1 MKKRIS
7 IFLSLLISISSSGL
21 GSAPFAFAGKHVP
34 QEESAFTRE
43 NLGLGSEATSEKNN
57 AIGLEVR
64 KKACDEMERFIVSWT
79 EREEVTAADV
89 AEYKK
94 ISNDILSLIEDVESR
109 EVVELLFKRFFK
121 ILIVEFMDIAKNDE
135 LLKFVV
141 DYLTP
146 EEIADVKRKFDMKSL
161 SDTER
166 KKAEEKEVCREKTWI
181 PERNVVLL
189 RSSFIVFNEKETE
202 FIKIMEYFLQRGD
215 HISYEE
221 KFNLLYEVCRYLIID
236 GSSKDFL
243 EIFKNFYEKFLG

>member
-7 IFLSLLISISSSGL
+7 IFLFLLISISSSGL

-34 QEESAFTRE
+34 PEESAFTRE

-64 KKACDEMERFIVSWT
+64 KKACDEMERFIISWI
-79 EREEVTAADV
+79 EREKVTAVDV

-121 ILIVEFMDIAKNDE
+121 VLIVEFMDIDKEGE

-146 EEIADVKRKFDMKSL
+146 EEIAEVKRKFDMKSL

-166 KKAEEKEVCREKTWI
+166 EKAEEKEVCREKTWI

-189 RSSFIVFNEKETE
+189 RSSSIVFEKETE
-202 FIKIMEYFLQRGD
+202 FIKIMECFLQRGD

-236 GSSKDFL
+236 DSSKDFL